1 MNLTFDE
8 VAHTYTDNMG
18 NIVPSVTQ
26 IIGKVYGTGLESAP
40 SEFVK
45 RAAEKGTAIHKEID
59 NYLKTGVEGA
69 TPEFRAWKKW
79 YVPGGVILGEKM
91 IFGQTPYG
99 NFAGTLDLYKGGWI
113 YDWKTCKTATRQQI
127 SKWQKQL
134 SFYAYAMRQFGY
146 PVNEPM
152 KIIHLV
158 YDTYEVIPVDYLG
171 DEFVETTM
179 VLYKDGSQP
188 EEQTTELQTVSQ
200 KDLEVLSCI
209 ITQIAELKKVADDYR
224 EKIKAEMEQR
234 GILNID
240 LPGVQI
246 DYVAGHKRK
255 SFDDT
260 KFKKDHND
268 LYLQYLK
275 ETTVKP
281 AVRITVY

>member
-59 NYLKTGVEGA
+59 NYLKTGVNGA

-99 NFAGTLDLYKGGWI
+99 NFAGTLDLYKGGWL

-134 SFYAYAMRQFGY
+134 SFYAYAMRQFEY

-158 YDTYEVIPVDYLG
+158 DETYEVIPVDYLG

-179 VLYKDGSQP
+179 ALYKDGTQP
-188 EEQTTELQTVSQ
+188 EEQTTELQTVS
-200 KDLEVLSCI
+200 KNDLQVLGMVL
-209 ITQIAELKKVADDYR
+209 TQIKELEKVADEYR
-224 EKIKAEMEQR
+224 EQIRKEMEQR
-234 GILNID
+234 GILNLTID
-240 LPGVQI
+240 NVKISYISGT
-246 DYVAGHKRK
+246 KRK
-255 SFDDT
+255 AFDSAS
-260 KFKKDHND
+260 FKKDHND
-268 LYLQYLK
+268 LYLQYQK

-281 AVRITVY
+281 TVRITVD